1 MEGRNRPGKIYTILV
16 FGMVCISTGAVFTRL
31 AEAPPLTIAAYR
43 LGIAGLILVPVAIF
57 RSKEE
62 IISLTIK
69 DWALAIFAG
78 ILLAMHFYTWIFSLS
93 MTTVSASV
101 VLVTTSPI
109 WAAIA
114 APFLGE
120 RVKPFTLTGILFSF
134 CGATVIGWGD
144 IAVGGGALRG
154 DLFALTGAVFMAA
167 YLFAGKVLRRKLS
180 LLVYTAVC
188 YGSAGVVLW
197 IFVLAAHVPFTG
209 FSPFTWTM
217 FLSMAAIPQIMGHS
231 SYNWALK
238 YLGTPMVAVSLLGEP
253 VGSSI
258 LAWLILSEKPGLST
272 VAGGSL
278 ILCGIVLAAWG
289 ERKRD

>member
-16 FGMVCISTGAVFTRL
+16 FGMVCISTGAVFARL

-62 IISLTIK
+62 MISLTIK

-78 ILLAMHFYTWIFSLS
+78 ILLAMHFYTWISSLT

-109 WAAIA
+109 WASIV
-114 APFLGE
+114 APLLGE
-120 RVKPFTLTGILFSF
+120 RVKGLTLAGILLSF
-134 CGATVIGWGD
+134 GGAVFIGWGD
-144 IAVGGGALRG
+144 IAVGGTAICGDMLALS
-154 DLFALTGAVFMAA
+154 GAVFMTA
-167 YLFAGKVLRRKLS
+167 YLFAGRMLRRKVS
-180 LLVYTAVC
+180 LLVYTAIC
-188 YGSAGVVLW
+188 YGSAGIVLW
-197 IFVLAAHVPFTG
+197 ILVFATGTSFTG
-209 FSPFTWTM
+209 FDTLTWTM
-217 FLSMAAIPQIMGHS
+217 FPAMALVPQILGHS

-238 YLGTPMVAVSLLGEP
+238 YLSTPVVAVSLLGEP

-258 LAWLILSEKPGLST
+258 LAWLVLSEKPGVAT
-272 VAGGSL
+272 IAGGIL
-278 ILCGIVLAAWG
+278 ILGGILLAVRG
-289 ERKRD
+289 ERRPD